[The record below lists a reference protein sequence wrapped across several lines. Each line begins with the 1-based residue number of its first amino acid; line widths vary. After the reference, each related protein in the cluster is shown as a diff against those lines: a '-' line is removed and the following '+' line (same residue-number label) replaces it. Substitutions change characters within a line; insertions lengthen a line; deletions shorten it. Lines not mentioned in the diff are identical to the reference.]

1 MILVKITNLNNV
13 DSCDMCKGL
22 IKKYGIR
29 RVYNYSIAK

>member
-29 RVYNYSIAK
+29 RVYNYSIQK